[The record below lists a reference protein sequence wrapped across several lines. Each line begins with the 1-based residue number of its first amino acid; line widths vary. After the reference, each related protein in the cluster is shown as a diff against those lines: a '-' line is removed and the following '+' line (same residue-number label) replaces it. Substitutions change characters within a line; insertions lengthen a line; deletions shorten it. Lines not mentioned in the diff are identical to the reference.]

1 MPVTFSG
8 YRAVLAVPSVRG
20 VLALSMLVRVP
31 MFASMIAVT
40 LHVVGTLHQ
49 SYGMAGLLTAVS
61 TVSIAVAGPWRG
73 RLLDRIGLRRTL
85 TPSLLVQAVCWSV
98 APFVGFW
105 PLAVFFAVGGLLA
118 VPTFPIVRQVLI
130 ANVPSDMRRT
140 ALALDSALTEVAYM
154 AGPLIG
160 VWAATT
166 FDTRLAFL
174 ALEWASL
181 IGALALWYL
190 DPPLRH
196 DDSEA
201 AGGVGGVRSWM
212 TTRAVVVLGAAGA
225 TMFIL
230 GGVDVAVVAALRSM
244 GHPTAIGW
252 VLAGW
257 GLGSM
262 VGGLLYGAWHRA
274 VPVFWLLLALGAL
287 TVPVAWATSLPAFA
301 VLLLVGG
308 ALVAPSITATVDTL
322 SRVVPSTAMGEAMGW
337 HGTAFTVGIAAG
349 APVGGFVIDHFGWAA
364 GFAVTGAVG
373 VVVGTLGLLGV
384 RTRQRR
390 PLPA

>member
-1 MPVTFSG
+1 MTFSG
-8 YRAVLAVPSVRG
+8 YLAVLAVPSVRG
-20 VLALSMLVRVP
+20 VLLLSMLVRIP
-31 MFASMIAVT
+31 MFAAMIAVT

-61 TVSIAVAGPWRG
+61 TVAIAVAGPWRG

-85 TPSLLVQAVCWSV
+85 TPSLLVQAVCWSI

-105 PLAVFFAVGGLLA
+105 PLAVLFAIGGLMA
-118 VPTFPIVRQVLI
+118 VPSFPIVRQVLI

-181 IGALALWYL
+181 LGALALWYL
-190 DPPLRH
+190 NPPLRR

-212 TTRAVVVLGAAGA
+212 TARAVVVLGAAAA

-244 GHPTAIGW
+244 GNQAAIGW

-287 TVPVAWATSLPAFA
+287 TIPVACTTSLPAFA
-301 VLLLVGG
+301 GLLLVGG

-349 APVGGFVIDHFGWAA
+349 APVGGLVIDHFGWAA
-364 GFAVTGAVG
+364 GFAVTGSVG
-373 VVVGTLGLLGV
+373 VAVGTLGLLGV

>member
-1 MPVTFSG
+1 M
-8 YRAVLAVPSVRG
+8 
-20 VLALSMLVRVP
+20 
-31 MFASMIAVT
+31 
-40 LHVVGTLHQ
+40 
-49 SYGMAGLLTAVS
+49 TA
-61 TVSIAVAGPWRG
+61 
-73 RLLDRIGLRRTL
+73 
-85 TPSLLVQAVCWSV
+85 
-98 APFVGFW
+98 
-105 PLAVFFAVGGLLA
+105 
-118 VPTFPIVRQVLI
+118 
-130 ANVPSDMRRT
+130 
-140 ALALDSALTEVAYM
+140 
-154 AGPLIG
+154 
-160 VWAATT
+160 
-166 FDTRLAFL
+166 
-174 ALEWASL
+174 
-181 IGALALWYL
+181 
-190 DPPLRH
+190 
-196 DDSEA
+196 
-201 AGGVGGVRSWM
+201 
-212 TTRAVVVLGAAGA
+212 RAVVVLGAAAA

-244 GHPTAIGW
+244 GNQAAIGW

-287 TVPVAWATSLPAFA
+287 TIPVAWTTSLPAFA
-301 VLLLVGG
+301 GLLLVGG

-364 GFAVTGAVG
+364 GFAVTGSVG
-373 VVVGTLGLLGV
+373 VAVGTLGLLGV